1 MKGSDQETELLQYKS
16 EMKKS
21 IAESFSFSEEGVEE
35 IFKTIQFR
43 SHNAG
48 DMLLNAGTIAMDC
61 CLILKGCVR
70 QYHLVDGEEKTTF
83 FYTEGQWYASYSS
96 ANKKEPVNHS
106 VSCVED
112 TILAVMNI
120 EKEQELYQ
128 KYPEFESAC
137 RIGVEEQLGK
147 YQELMVSYM
156 TSTPKERYL
165 NLLKNQPDL
174 LQRVPQY
181 QLASYLGVAPETLS
195 RIRKRIMSDK

>member
-1 MKGSDQETELLQYKS
+1 MSASDQDIQLSRFKR

-21 IAESFSFSEEGVEE
+21 ISEYFSLSDEGVEE

-43 SHNAG
+43 SYSAG
-48 DMLLNAGTIAMDC
+48 DMLLNAGSIAWDC

-83 FYTEGQWYASYSS
+83 FYTEGQWFASYNS

-106 VSCVED
+106 LSCVED

-120 EKEQELYQ
+120 ESEQELYQ

-137 RIGVEEQLGK
+137 RIGVEEQLGT
-147 YQELMVSYM
+147 YQELLASYI

-165 NLLKNQPDL
+165 NLQKNQPDL
-174 LQRVPQY
+174 LNRVPQY

-195 RIRKRIMSDK
+195 RIRKRIMADK

>member
-1 MKGSDQETELLQYKS
+1 MSRSDQETELSHYKR

-21 IAESFSFSEEGVEE
+21 ISESFSLCDEGVEE

-43 SHNAG
+43 SLFAG
-48 DMLLNAGTIAMDC
+48 EIVLNAGAIAWDC

-70 QYHLVDGEEKTTF
+70 QYHLMEGEEKTTF
-83 FYTEGQWYASYSS
+83 FYTEGQWFASYNS
-96 ANKKEPVNHS
+96 ANKKEPVNHFL
-106 VSCVED
+106 SCVED

-120 EKEQELYQ
+120 EKEQELYK

-137 RIGVEEQLGK
+137 RTGVEEQLDN
-147 YQELMVSYM
+147 YQELMVAYM

-165 NLLKNQPDL
+165 NLLKNHPDL

-195 RIRKRIMSDK
+195 RIRKRIMADK